1 MKAKLKS
8 QREYFAERC
17 DGGPK
22 NQRFW
27 PTIKPFINSKCHVQE
42 NIILREKDD
51 IVNDNKNFNEYFTGI
66 ASDIGFN
73 DPIPDDYGKDE
84 VLISLIAKYDNHP
97 SIIAIQSAVLEH
109 GTFEFEQV
117 DINQIYQILVN
128 MNDKKATGY
137 DGIPCKLLKLGA
149 FPLAGILCKLFNISI
164 SECKFP
170 DVLKLAEI
178 SALFKK
184 STGYVKITTG
194 L

>member
-1 MKAKLKS
+1 MAG
-8 QREYFAERC
+8 Q
-17 DGGPK
+17 K
-22 NQRFW
+22 NQHFW

-42 NIILREKDD
+42 NIILREKYD
-51 IVNDNKNFNEYFTGI
+51 IVNDAKSVAKVFNEFFTGI

-73 DPIPDDYGKDE
+73 YLIPDDYGKDE
-84 VLISLIAKYDNHP
+84 VLIYLIAKYDNHP

-149 FPLAGILCKLFNISI
+149 FPLAEYYANLSI
-164 SECKFP
+164 YLSLNANSLMCWNLLRSLP
-170 DVLKLAEI
+170 SL
-178 SALFKK
+178 KK